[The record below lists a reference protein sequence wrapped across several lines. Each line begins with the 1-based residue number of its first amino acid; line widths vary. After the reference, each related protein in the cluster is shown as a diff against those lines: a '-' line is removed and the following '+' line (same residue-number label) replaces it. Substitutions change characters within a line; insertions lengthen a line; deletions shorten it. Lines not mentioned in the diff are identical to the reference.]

1 MSDLSESI
9 KNFDDAQIFKPDG
22 YEQFFKYLHSC
33 TTEEQLFSRLTYWM
47 TFRGPADDQNER
59 LDKIRQRAEQLNLW
73 RGLDLRVESWQRD
86 TIAEIKRIGEDGFN
100 ALAGQDFEKFYNN
113 QHPIESSDSEVFT
126 AQELA
131 EMDIPPQQFIVDGLI
146 PMGVGVLVAKP
157 KVGKSFMVFDL
168 CLSVAAGE
176 PFLGCRTH
184 QHGAL
189 YLALEDGKGRLQD
202 RMQKVLNKRP
212 IPPAMRFL
220 IDAPRIGEGLEEK
233 LGAILDKNPD
243 IGLVCI
249 DTLSLVKPKERAF
262 ENVYSADYS
271 FMRVFK
277 KITESRGICILLV
290 HHTRKGKNT
299 NDAFD
304 SINGST
310 GIMGASDF
318 SMVLDKD
325 DRNEADAILSITGRD
340 IEQQEQ
346 VVRFDKASF
355 RWTMQGSAAEIA
367 EQNRIAEYENSPIV
381 KVLRIILQQGD
392 GTWSGNSQKFMEVAQ
407 QYTPEELA
415 PSSQALAKSL
425 HAMEPLLMERDAI
438 KYDGRRKGTGGTIH
452 TFRMFRTD
460 NTPDLPPNEQISLQ

>member
-367 EQNRIAEYENSPIV
+367 EQRRIADYEASPIV
-381 KVLRIILQQGD
+381 KTLRVILQQGD
-392 GTWSGNSQKFMEVAQ
+392 GTWTGNAKAFNQLGERYAKA
-407 QYTPEELA
+407 ELA
-415 PSSQALAKSL
+415 PTPQALSKAIVEI
-425 HAMEPLLMERDAI
+425 EPLLYERDAI
-438 KYDGRRKGTGGTIH
+438 KHSVIPNGSGGKQH
-452 TFRMFRTD
+452 SFRMFRTD
-460 NTPDLPPNEQISLQ
+460 NTNEPTEAEQTHL

>member
-1 MSDLSESI
+1 
-9 KNFDDAQIFKPDG
+9 
-22 YEQFFKYLHSC
+22 
-33 TTEEQLFSRLTYWM
+33 
-47 TFRGPADDQNER
+47 
-59 LDKIRQRAEQLNLW
+59 
-73 RGLDLRVESWQRD
+73 
-86 TIAEIKRIGEDGFN
+86 
-100 ALAGQDFEKFYNN
+100 
-113 QHPIESSDSEVFT
+113 
-126 AQELA
+126 
-131 EMDIPPQQFIVDGLI
+131 
-146 PMGVGVLVAKP
+146 
-157 KVGKSFMVFDL
+157 
-168 CLSVAAGE
+168 
-176 PFLGCRTH
+176 
-184 QHGAL
+184 
-189 YLALEDGKGRLQD
+189 
-202 RMQKVLNKRP
+202 MQKVLNKRP

-367 EQNRIAEYENSPIV
+367 EQRRIADYEASPIV
-381 KVLRIILQQGD
+381 KTLRVILQQGD
-392 GTWSGNSQKFMEVAQ
+392 GTWTGNAKAFNQLGERYAKA
-407 QYTPEELA
+407 ELA
-415 PSSQALAKSL
+415 PTPQALSKAI
-425 HAMEPLLMERDAI
+425 AEIEPLCTKEMQSNIL
-438 KYDGRRKGTGGTIH
+438 
-452 TFRMFRTD
+452 
-460 NTPDLPPNEQISLQ
+460 